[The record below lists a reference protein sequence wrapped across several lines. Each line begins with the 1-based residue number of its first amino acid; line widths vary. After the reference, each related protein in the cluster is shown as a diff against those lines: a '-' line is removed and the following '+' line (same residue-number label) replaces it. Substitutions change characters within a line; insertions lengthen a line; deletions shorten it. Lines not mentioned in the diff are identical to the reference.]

1 MESIPN
7 EHVITQTE
15 NGIVVLTNYRI
26 RYSIRYT
33 SWVLKIA
40 GMIGGFSESENIDSS
55 RNATT
60 IMLEKI
66 TSIQFRFWNFPWIL
80 VFAVLAAII
89 AIGGPINMLI
99 NNTDK
104 ATNNPEQ
111 LFYFFLSFA
120 LLALFLYWL
129 YKWLRTH
136 IVSIHSA
143 NGSIRFWI
151 RNMTH
156 AQVEAFVD
164 AVEEAKYYRVHAMHS
179 GLVPDIVT
187 PSAVYTG
194 VSGVVVCSACNAT
207 NQQGDLFCQNCGN
220 QL

>member
-1 MESIPN
+1 MEPIPN
-7 EHVITQTE
+7 EHVITQT
-15 NGIVVLTNYRI
+15 NDGIVVLTNFRV

-80 VFAVLAAII
+80 VFAVLSAII
-89 AIGGPINMLI
+89 AIGGPINRLI
-99 NNTDK
+99 NDTDR
-104 ATNNPEQ
+104 ATNNPEE
-111 LFYFFLSFA
+111 LLYFFVAFA

-136 IVSIHSA
+136 IISIHTA

-164 AVEEAKYYRVHAMHS
+164 TIEEAKYYRVQAMHNNVVS
-179 GLVPDIVT
+179 T
-187 PSAVYTG
+187 SAMPQAANVG
-194 VSGVVVCSACNAT
+194 VSGVVVCPACKTT
-207 NQQGDLFCQNCGN
+207 NQQGDLYCQNCGS